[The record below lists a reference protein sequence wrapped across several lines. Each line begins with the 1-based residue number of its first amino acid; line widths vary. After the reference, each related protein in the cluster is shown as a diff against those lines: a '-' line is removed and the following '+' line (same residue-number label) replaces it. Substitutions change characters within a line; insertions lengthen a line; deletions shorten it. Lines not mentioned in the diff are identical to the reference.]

1 MRFGFLSLHEV
12 ESTRFITL
20 LVYQDN
26 NRGISH
32 EIASIS
38 RPFDSVIE
46 AIDLVIDLQLESL
59 ETDSQ
64 QLYRDLIVCDMPIIY
79 RRELDETKT
88 YIDRAYD
95 ELVEIYELNKTEI
108 ETQQLSKWRLFIIK
122 KLERLIAWLKK
133 ETEYANI

>member
-1 MRFGFLSLHEV
+1 MRFGFLSLHDV
-12 ESTRFITL
+12 ESTPFITL
-20 LVYQDN
+20 LAYQDN
-26 NRGISH
+26 DRGISH

-38 RPFDSVIE
+38 RPFDTVIDV
-46 AIDLVIDLQLESL
+46 IDLVIDLQLDSL

-88 YIDRAYD
+88 YIDRVYD
-95 ELVEIYELNKTEI
+95 ELVEIYELNTEA
-108 ETQQLSKWRLFIIK
+108 EAQHLAKWRLFIIK

>member
-1 MRFGFLSLHEV
+1 MRFGFLSLHDV

-38 RPFDSVIE
+38 RPFDTVIDV
-46 AIDLVIDLQLESL
+46 IDLVIDLQLDSL

-95 ELVEIYELNKTEI
+95 ELVEIYELNTEA
-108 ETQQLSKWRLFIIK
+108 EAQHLAKWRLFIIK

>member
-1 MRFGFLSLHEV
+1 MRFGFLSLHDV
-12 ESTRFITL
+12 ELTRFITL

-38 RPFDSVIE
+38 RPFDSVIDV
-46 AIDLVIDLQLESL
+46 IDLVIDLQLDSL

-64 QLYRDLIVCDMPIIY
+64 HLYRDLIVCDMPIIY

-95 ELVEIYELNKTEI
+95 ELVEIYELNTGAEA
-108 ETQQLSKWRLFIIK
+108 QHLAKWRLFIIK

>member
-1 MRFGFLSLHEV
+1 MRFGFLSLHDV

-38 RPFDSVIE
+38 RPFDSVIDV
-46 AIDLVIDLQLESL
+46 IDLVIDLQLDSL

-88 YIDRAYD
+88 YIDRVYD
-95 ELVEIYELNKTEI
+95 ELVEIYELNTEA
-108 ETQQLSKWRLFIIK
+108 EAQHLAKWRLFIIK

-133 ETEYANI
+133 ETDYANI

>member
-1 MRFGFLSLHEV
+1 MRFGFLSLHDV

-38 RPFDSVIE
+38 RPFDSVIDV
-46 AIDLVIDLQLESL
+46 IDLVIDLQLDSL

-95 ELVEIYELNKTEI
+95 ELVEIYELNTEA
-108 ETQQLSKWRLFIIK
+108 EAQHLAKWRLFIIK

>member
-1 MRFGFLSLHEV
+1 MRFGFLSLHDV

-38 RPFDSVIE
+38 RPFDTVIDV
-46 AIDLVIDLQLESL
+46 IDLVIDLQLDSL

-88 YIDRAYD
+88 YIDRVYD
-95 ELVEIYELNKTEI
+95 ELVEIYELNTEA
-108 ETQQLSKWRLFIIK
+108 EAQHLAKWRLFIIK

-133 ETEYANI
+133 ETDYANI

>member
-1 MRFGFLSLHEV
+1 MRFGFLSLHDV

-26 NRGISH
+26 NRGISY

-38 RPFDSVIE
+38 RPFDSVIDV
-46 AIDLVIDLQLESL
+46 IDLVIDLQLDSL

-88 YIDRAYD
+88 YIDRVYD
-95 ELVEIYELNKTEI
+95 ELVEIYELNTEA
-108 ETQQLSKWRLFIIK
+108 EAQHLAKWRLFIIK